1 MTSDTLTAPE
11 ATEAPAA
18 PVTQIAPA
26 APARPAWMAAINKD
40 EAFGYPKSILL
51 YGPPGTRKTSLAA
64 SLAKRPNQPKVL
76 HIDADQGSEAL
87 INDDE
92 ILAAKREG
100 RLDIVPIDP
109 TQDDAFLKLD
119 HILKDVIAN
128 DYGYEFIVVDT
139 LNVIQEVA
147 VRHFVANTFNSAGKK
162 DTQAAW
168 GEIGKWTDSMA
179 RGLHNARHVTALFVM
194 HEKSDTEETG
204 VTSIKPKL
212 QGGMKETIASI
223 PSIVAH
229 LAFEKTGT
237 DAGGT
242 ELVANLGESDVFVTK
257 NRYSKFLD
265 TIMTN
270 FSLLDLY
277 AKLDQHLTSQTT
289 TNPIQAAA

>member
-1 MTSDTLTAPE
+1 MTLPIPSWA
-11 ATEAPAA
+11 
-18 PVTQIAPA
+18 
-26 APARPAWMAAINKD
+26 AAISKD
-40 EAFGYPKSILL
+40 ESFGYPKSILL

-64 SLAKRPNQPKVL
+64 SLAKRPSQPKVL
-76 HIDADQGSEAL
+76 LVDADQGSEAL

-100 RLDIVPIDP
+100 RLDIVSIDP
-109 TQDDAFLKLD
+109 TQDDAFQKLD
-119 HILKDVIAN
+119 YIISDVAAN
-128 DYGYEFIVVDT
+128 DYGYEFVILDT

-147 VRHFVANTFNSAGKK
+147 VRHFIANTFNSAGKK

-168 GEIGKWTDSMA
+168 GEIGKWTDRLA
-179 RGLHNARHVTALFVM
+179 RGLHNAPHTTAIFVM

-237 DAGGT
+237 EAGGT

-257 NRYSKFLD
+257 NRYSKFLS
-265 TIMTN
+265 TIMQD

-277 AKLDQHLTSQTT
+277 QKLDDHLNVDQTT
-289 TNPIQAAA
+289 KAAA